1 MSIDNFLVG
10 CRNSKCVSS
19 EFFFCGSRVS
29 HGTINSS
36 FSDKESNLGPSE
48 YTLGKLEEK
57 YECPLHKVEAVT
69 FRIESFRFKDEKEYG
84 CEIFSKTSAC
94 KPASFWR
101 EKRDTVVILLR
112 RFAKCCVKINIDHG
126 SSFGIFRSA
135 KRLSYQQ

>member
-1 MSIDNFLVG
+1 MCQFRI
-10 CRNSKCVSS
+10 
-19 EFFFCGSRVS
+19 FFCGSRVS

-36 FSDKESNLGPSE
+36 FSNKESNLGPSE

-57 YECPLHKVEAVT
+57 CECPLHKVEAVT

-101 EKRDTVVILLR
+101 EKRDNVIPSSFYYDVSQNVVSKQILTTVVVLA
-112 RFAKCCVKINIDHG
+112 FFD
-126 SSFGIFRSA
+126 
-135 KRLSYQQ
+135 QQKGLVTSNKNN